1 MMTSLADFYKLMMTK
16 AKSITYDKIVYME
29 KHSLSIPIRYLRY
42 LYLLD
47 STKFITKHDY
57 AF

>member
-1 MMTSLADFYKLMMTK
+1 MMTK
-16 AKSITYDKIVYME
+16 AKSKTYDKIVYME